1 MIATV
6 NGPDGSGK
14 SQIINSLSIPKKLKV
29 LHHHSRP
36 GNIIPKRNSEKMTRF
51 VNRPEKVSK
60 RNLSNKNHNPS
71 PIGTAFKLSTE
82 LVSAVAVGTIIGFIL
97 DKTFG
102 TKPWL
107 ILIFFFVGVVAGI
120 INVIRSAKKMQK

>member
-1 MIATV
+1 MPKDQFKTRLEIAKKKASKQ
-6 NGPDGSGK
+6 NLDGTK
-14 SQIINSLSIPKKLKV
+14 
-29 LHHHSRP
+29 
-36 GNIIPKRNSEKMTRF
+36 
-51 VNRPEKVSK
+51 
-60 RNLSNKNHNPS
+60 HNPS

-107 ILIFFFVGVVAGI
+107 ILIFFFVGVIAGI
-120 INVIRSAKKMQK
+120 TNVIKSAKNMQK

>member
-1 MIATV
+1 MSKKSLKTRLEIAKNKISKKT
-6 NGPDGSGK
+6 
-14 SQIINSLSIPKKLKV
+14 INDNKKA
-29 LHHHSRP
+29 S
-36 GNIIPKRNSEKMTRF
+36 S
-51 VNRPEKVSK
+51 S
-60 RNLSNKNHNPS
+60 
-71 PIGTAFKLSTE
+71 IGTAFKMSTE

-107 ILIFFFVGVVAGI
+107 ILIFFFVGVIAGI